1 MASVVGSPSYSLLY
15 GESVNEYALV
25 NAINNKIRITLIN
38 KNGLPLSTSAIAENW
53 VRVVFKQ
60 DNINYTYETGKGWYT
75 YTSRSDLIVK
85 PGNLSE
91 EVKERIDSAKELPS
105 GGNEGDVLTMGTNN
119 KPEWAD
125 DNEEF
130 EISISFDGDGVW
142 SLHTIGEDILNA
154 YKAGKKLYSRVR
166 LLYTGDIIGR
176 AEVTSVMENPDGR
189 HYYFYFTPINWGSGD
204 EWVMPVV
211 YIHTN
216 NDVDWGQALY
226 LSLIGL
232 PGVTQSDEGKFLGVD
247 SNGVWDVVNSPLPTV
262 TSQDEGKV
270 LTVGRNGNWC
280 ASTILQE
287 IPVLQ
292 PTITSDAFPDFTVI
306 ITPSFTA
313 GGIYQVPISVTHDE
327 YMPGEHDPENPDAEP
342 DDVLTSSTEYTDT
355 WLVIISVTDIRFS
368 GNNGNKPH
376 AIAYTSDGPIVGVFD
391 GVSSMS
397 FSGAVPE
404 WTP

>member
-1 MASVVGSPSYSLLY
+1 MPIIPGPPPDPTILLNYGQSVDEAS
-15 GESVNEYALV
+15 
-25 NAINNKIRITLIN
+25 LIN
-38 KNGLPLSTSAIAENW
+38 GIQNKETIQLKVKGEPIPLSTSAIAENW

-85 PGNLSE
+85 LGNLSE
-91 EVKERIDSAKELPS
+91 EVKEKIDSAKELPS

-130 EISISFDGDGVW
+130 EISISFDGDGAW

-166 LLYTGDIIGR
+166 LLYTGEIIGR

-204 EWVMPVV
+204 EWVVPVV

-232 PGVTQSDEGKFLGVD
+232 PGVTQSDGGKFLGVD
-247 SNGVWDVVNSPLPTV
+247 SNGVWNVVNSPYQEFIIGVSLGNNDNFIVDTPAATIV
-262 TSQDEGKV
+262 DAVEAGK
-270 LTVGRNGNWC
+270 RC
-280 ASTILQE
+280 R
-287 IPVLQ
+287 
-292 PTITSDAFPDFTVI
+292 
-306 ITPSFTA
+306 
-313 GGIYQVPISVTHDE
+313 
-327 YMPGEHDPENPDAEP
+327 
-342 DDVLTSSTEYTDT
+342 
-355 WLVIISVTDIRFS
+355 IRFNFIAQFLFDIAIIRHQQNGDIDIS
-368 GNNGNKPH
+368 TAPFAWEGSWKGFQVALVKENN
-376 AIAYTSDGPIVGVFD
+376 I
-391 GVSSMS
+391 
-397 FSGAVPE
+397 
-404 WTP
+404 WTATATIYNP